1 MFVIVVGPPVAG
13 GDDDDGDA
21 VVVHQK
27 PRWVVVIGGSS
38 TVRTKGRVSNFNEL
52 LDSENDDDDH
62 HHRKCYRDQK
72 QQQPVTFAG
81 FALFGGAC
89 VHTTIITVTAILIGL
104 FFELRFHDA
113 WSLYIW

>member
-1 MFVIVVGPPVAG
+1 M
-13 GDDDDGDA
+13 
-21 VVVHQK
+21 
-27 PRWVVVIGGSS
+27 IGGRVF
-38 TVRTKGRVSNFNEL
+38 TAVRSKGRASNFNEL
-52 LDSENDDDDH
+52 DSENNDDDYDDRRN

-72 QQQPVTFAG
+72 RAVTFAG
-81 FALFGGAC
+81 FDLFGGAC